1 MLSSS
6 HAGQIVFTSTDK
18 VVFTRGEHWSIL
30 KPLNF
35 TVENAFDFCFVQTTN
50 KASVQIV
57 NLLKCTIQL
66 SFINKI

>member
-6 HAGQIVFTSTDK
+6 HAGQTVFTSTDK

-35 TVENAFDFCFVQTTN
+35 TVENAFDFFFRTN
-50 KASVQIV
+50 
-57 NLLKCTIQL
+57 NE
-66 SFINKI
+66 